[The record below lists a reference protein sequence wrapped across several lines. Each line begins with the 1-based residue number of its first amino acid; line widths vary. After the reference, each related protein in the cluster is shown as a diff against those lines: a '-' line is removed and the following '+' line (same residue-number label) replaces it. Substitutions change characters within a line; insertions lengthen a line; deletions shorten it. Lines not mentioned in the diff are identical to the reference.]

1 MVHEIFYK
9 FFIGLKRM
17 VPELRFII
25 AGDFEQLLP
34 VKDRLGNCYHAHSLA
49 LNESCDGN
57 RLILSKCR
65 RSNDT
70 SYNMLLPQNIENT
83 KIIKQTNN
91 FIYKENEINR
101 KNKFKREM
109 INNILNGIN
118 NLESMI
124 NNFKK

>member
-1 MVHEIFYK
+1 MTNILTKKDIDDLENYINSLSDDDKYSQISSINEEEIINYK
-9 FFIGLKRM
+9 
-17 VPELRFII
+17 
-25 AGDFEQLLP
+25 
-34 VKDRLGNCYHAHSLA
+34 
-49 LNESCDGN
+49 NEKNIVYSN
-57 RLILSKCR
+57 YLENLI
-65 RSNDT
+65 NA
-70 SYNMLLPQNIENT
+70 NN

>member
-1 MVHEIFYK
+1 MTNILTKKDIEDLENYINSLSDDDKYSQISSINEEEINYK
-9 FFIGLKRM
+9 
-17 VPELRFII
+17 
-25 AGDFEQLLP
+25 
-34 VKDRLGNCYHAHSLA
+34 
-49 LNESCDGN
+49 NEKNIVYSN
-57 RLILSKCR
+57 YLENLI
-65 RSNDT
+65 NA
-70 SYNMLLPQNIENT
+70 NN